1 MEKTKKKGGCLKT
14 IGIVFAIFI
23 GLAILGAALGGGDD
37 EATTTETPVATQ
49 PETNEE
55 ETNATETEEE
65 TTEETAAEEEE
76 KEEAPAL
83 AGIGEQIDVE
93 GVYFTVN
100 EISTATNV
108 GGDYGQD
115 AQSQFTI
122 INVTI
127 QNEKNEPITVDSSF
141 FTLLS
146 GERKYDADGTAGIY
160 ANEDADFFLTS
171 VNPGVSITGNV
182 VFDVPADLAD
192 PILQVQTGFWGTE
205 TGQISLK

>member
-14 IGIVFAIFI
+14 IGIAFAILI
-23 GLAILGAALGGGDD
+23 GLGILLAALGGGD
-37 EATTTETPVATQ
+37 ETATSTETPVTGQ
-49 PETNEE
+49 T
-55 ETNATETEEE
+55 E
-65 TTEETAAEEEE
+65 TTEEDTDATETTEDEATEDEPAEEVVEI
-76 KEEAPAL
+76 

-93 GVYFTVN
+93 NVYFTVN

-108 GGDYGQD
+108 GGEYGQD

-127 QNEKNEPITVDSSF
+127 QNEKNEAITVDSSF

-146 GERKYDADGTAGIY
+146 GERTYEADGSAGIY
-160 ANEDADFFLTS
+160 ANEDTSFFLES
-171 VNPGVSITGNV
+171 VNPGVAITGNV

-205 TGQISLK
+205 TGQINLQ